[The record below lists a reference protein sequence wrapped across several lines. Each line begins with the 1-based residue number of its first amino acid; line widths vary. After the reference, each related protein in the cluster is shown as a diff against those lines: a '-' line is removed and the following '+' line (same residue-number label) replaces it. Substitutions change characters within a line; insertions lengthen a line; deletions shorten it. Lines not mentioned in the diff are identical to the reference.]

1 MMAFNRHLLFQGLIF
16 RFHVKLQGFAIK
28 HDIIISWQLFRQQ
41 NIMRLS
47 YSGIGCLIVRIWSQS
62 ILKIKQRALMALCVT
77 WTNKLFDWHL
87 FVIKAKMTGKV
98 YDRSQYIVRQCFVV
112 VCCDFW
118 FFLPGRNL
126 TPYAPIIW
134 LPCLCCVCWKLSI
147 TILYPIGSMYG
158 IFPIHLP

>member
-1 MMAFNRHLLFQGLIF
+1 MHPWSLTWKLKMMAFNRHLLFQGLNF

-28 HDIIISWQLFRQQ
+28 HDIMISWQLFRQQ
-41 NIMRLS
+41 NIMKSS

-62 ILKIKQRALMALCVT
+62 ILKIKQRALCVT

-87 FVIKAKMTGKV
+87 FVIKSKMTGNV

-126 TPYAPIIW
+126 TRQSFGCHVFVVY
-134 LPCLCCVCWKLSI
+134 VEKYLS
-147 TILYPIGSMYG
+147 LYCIP
-158 IFPIHLP
+158 